1 MVSGRLTRLSGG
13 SGMGTG
19 AAPALARQDPGP
31 RAPGSQ
37 TALCSPYEWAVAG
50 AEPCHSVWRGPHLT
64 LPTAVPQSWLSPRG
78 NSPPPPSAR
87 PETACAVLCRDPCP
101 LGLQKGVRAGP
112 PGGQAG
118 QVRGANA
125 KTLRQAPGPRHH
137 SRAHAKRSR
146 GAGRAPRGSW
156 GDFLQARRASCPPTH
171 RLPPEDGPIP
181 LPGPHQRLPQRRLNS
196 VRGHSRSLLMPKP
209 ECWPSW

>member
-1 MVSGRLTRLSGG
+1 MGRPGACWGSRLPTEASLSPPGPQCCDLSASSLLLRGPCLFCDILMVSGRLTRLSGG

-101 LGLQKGVRAGP
+101 LSLQKGVQAGP

-137 SRAHAKRSR
+137 FRAHTK
-146 GAGRAPRGSW
+146 
-156 GDFLQARRASCPPTH
+156 
-171 RLPPEDGPIP
+171 
-181 LPGPHQRLPQRRLNS
+181 
-196 VRGHSRSLLMPKP
+196 
-209 ECWPSW
+209 

>member
-78 NSPPPPSAR
+78 NSPPPPDPRPRAPCCAGTRVLSVSRRGSGPVHQGVRQARSAEPMPRPFAR
-87 PETACAVLCRDPCP
+87 PLAPGITPEHTPNE
-101 LGLQKGVRAGP
+101 AGEPAEP
-112 PGGQAG
+112 PG
-118 QVRGANA
+118 
-125 KTLRQAPGPRHH
+125 APGGTFSKP
-137 SRAHAKRSR
+137 
-146 GAGRAPRGSW
+146 AGLPAPPHTGCCLRMAPSPSQGPTNGCPRG
-156 GDFLQARRASCPPTH
+156 D
-171 RLPPEDGPIP
+171 
-181 LPGPHQRLPQRRLNS
+181 
-196 VRGHSRSLLMPKP
+196 
-209 ECWPSW
+209 